1 MVLGISASGRADGI
15 TREAVMAVLDATG
28 EETRFVS
35 LSGLAINGC
44 TACLGCAGDN
54 VCKQE
59 DDWNQIGRDMLEAD
73 AIVFGAPDYYGT
85 INGLGHACLERTFS
99 FRHQERFLLAGKL
112 GVSIQVDGR
121 TGNTVSSFIE
131 MMMGSNKMAVVGTLG
146 AAGFSQC
153 YTCGYGEHCAV
164 GGVVSRHGYLDKIE
178 ESHLPPRF
186 CAQAEAGERAL
197 KAGRILGSIVRARR
211 GQLGLAG

>member
-1 MVLGISASGRADGI
+1 MVLGISASGRAEGI
-15 TREAVMAVLDATG
+15 TKEAVMAVLDASG

-44 TACLGCAGDN
+44 IACLGCAGDN

-59 DDWNQIGRDMLEAD
+59 DDWNPIGRAMLEAD
-73 AIVFGAPDYYGT
+73 AIVFGAPEYYGT

-99 FRHQERFLLAGKL
+99 FRHQGRFRLAGKL

-121 TGNTVSSFIE
+121 AGNTVRSFIE
-131 MMMGSNKMAVVGTLG
+131 MLMGSNKMAVVGSLS
-146 AAGFSQC
+146 ASGFSQC
-153 YTCGYGEHCAV
+153 YTCGYGENCAT
-164 GGVVSRHGYLDKIE
+164 GNVVDKHGFLEKIE

-186 CAQAEAGERAL
+186 YAQEEARD
-197 KAGRILGSIVRARR
+197 KARMTGRILGSMLRARR
-211 GQLGLAG
+211 GQV